1 MTETTK
7 LKEACLLFFR
17 LGFTSFG
24 GPAAHIALM
33 EKEVVN
39 KKQWMT
45 REHFLDLIGT
55 TNLIP
60 GPNSTE
66 MAMHCGYN
74 RAGAL
79 GLWLAGFCFIFPAF
93 IITGIFAWVYRQYG
107 ALPAIEPFFY
117 GVKPAVIAII
127 LDAVFK
133 FGRKALKNWQLGLI
147 GAATLAG
154 ALLRV
159 NAIFLIFTAGF
170 IGILWLSG
178 FKGNL
183 KTIFP
188 FTLLQVGNVLPYYS
202 TTKLFFVFLKI
213 GSILFGS
220 GYVLFAY
227 LDGDLVQHLH
237 WLTRKQLM
245 DAVAAGQFTPGPV
258 LSTATF
264 IGYQISGVK
273 GAIASTV
280 GIFLPSFIFVWLLT
294 PIIPKLRKSNLT
306 SAFLDSVNIAS
317 VALMLA
323 VTIQMG
329 YSTLVD
335 WKTWSIALLGFGC
348 LLQFKKLNAVWV
360 VAAGALLGYA
370 MRALI

>member
-1 MTETTK
+1 MK
-7 LKEACLLFFR
+7 FNNLKEVSLLFLR
-17 LGFTSFG
+17 LGTTSFG
-24 GPAAHIALM
+24 GPVAHIAIM

-39 KKQWMT
+39 KKQWMS
-45 REHFLDLIGT
+45 REHFLDFIGM

-79 GLWLAGFCFIFPAF
+79 GLWLAGFCFIFPSF
-93 IITGIFAWVYRQYG
+93 IITAIFAWVYKQYG
-107 ALPAIEPFFY
+107 TLPAITPFFY

-133 FGRKALKNWQLGLI
+133 FGKKALKNWQLGII
-147 GAATLAG
+147 GAVVLAAALFKIN
-154 ALLRV
+154 ALLLL
-159 NAIFLIFTAGF
+159 LIAGF
-170 IGILWLSG
+170 VGMLWLSG
-178 FKGNL
+178 FKGNV
-183 KTIFP
+183 KSIFP
-188 FTLLQVGNVLPYYS
+188 FTLLQVGNVLPSYS
-202 TTKLFFVFLKI
+202 TAKLFFVFLKI

-237 WLTRKQLM
+237 WLTRQQLM

-264 IGYQISGVK
+264 IGYQISGAS
-273 GAIASTV
+273 GALASTV
-280 GIFLPSFIFVWLLT
+280 GIFLPSFIFVWILT
-294 PIIPKLRKSNLT
+294 PFIPKLRKSKLT
-306 SAFLDSVNIAS
+306 SSFLDAVNIAS

-323 VTIQMG
+323 VTIHMG
-329 YSTLVD
+329 ITTLVD
-335 WKTWSIALLGFGC
+335 WKTILIAILGFAC
-348 LLQFKKLNAVWV
+348 LLQFKKLNSFWV
-360 VAAGALLGYA
+360 IVGGAIVGYG
-370 MRALI
+370 MHLWL

>member
-1 MTETTK
+1 
-7 LKEACLLFFR
+7 
-17 LGFTSFG
+17 
-24 GPAAHIALM
+24 
-33 EKEVVN
+33 
-39 KKQWMT
+39 
-45 REHFLDLIGT
+45 EHFLDLMGT

-79 GLWLAGFCFIFPAF
+79 GLWLAGICFIFPAF
-93 IITGIFAWVYRQYG
+93 IITGIFAWFYKQYG
-107 ALPAIEPFFY
+107 ALPGIMPFFY

-133 FGRKALKNWQLGLI
+133 FGKKALKNWQLGII
-147 GAATLAG
+147 GAFVLVG
-154 ALLRV
+154 ALLNV
-159 NAIFLIFTAGF
+159 NNIILLLLAGF
-170 IGILWLSG
+170 IGMVWLSG
-178 FKGNL
+178 IRGSI

-188 FTLLQVGNVLPYYS
+188 FTLLQVGNVLPSYS
-202 TTKLFFVFLKI
+202 TAKLFFVFLKI

-227 LDGDLVQHLH
+227 LDGDLVQHIH
-237 WLTRKQLM
+237 WLTRQQLM

-273 GAIASTV
+273 GALVSTV
-280 GIFLPSFIFVWLLT
+280 GIFLPSFIFVWILT
-294 PIIPKLRKSNLT
+294 PFIPKLRRSKLT
-306 SAFLDSVNIAS
+306 SAFLDSVTIAS

-323 VTIQMG
+323 VTLQMG
-329 YSTLVD
+329 YTTLVD
-335 WKTWSIALLGFGC
+335 WKTWLIALAGFAC
-348 LLQFKKLNAVWV
+348 LLQFKKINAVWV
-360 VAAGALLGYA
+360 ILGGALAGYA
-370 MRALI
+370 IQLL